1 MRGTIAAMTGT
12 PVDAAALVDGVL
24 GRALAQGGGRQI
36 FLFGATGDPFWAAR
50 NPVQAE
56 ELDRLSEAL
65 GLIERLEQTRAKPFF
80 AYTPRRDLLV
90 VALDARE
97 DLYIV
102 MLDAGPDT
110 EAAEARVAVIRQE
123 LAPHVGSL
131 RKELYRRARG

>member
-1 MRGTIAAMTGT
+1 MTGI

-36 FLFGATGDPFWAAR
+36 FLFGGAGDPFWAAR
-50 NPVQAE
+50 NPVE
-56 ELDRLSEAL
+56 PDELERLSEAL

-90 VALDARE
+90 AALDARE

-102 MLDAGPDT
+102 VLDAGPDT
-110 EAAEARVAVIRQE
+110 EAAEARVALIREE

-131 RKELYRRARG
+131 REELHRRAQG